1 MDYGTWESS
10 VEAWSKVKNI
20 WFWRIKKPERSWTDS
35 KTQTRECKNKEEAG
49 KWPIFYQQH
58 KIPVNLKNRE
68 IRGNGKHCRMW
79 VWKTRNGCKRY
90 LKSLNKTY
98 LKKIGKR
105 PKTSSEIW
113 NIGRRNE
120 HELNW
125 KYPMLEC
132 GNTGTDLNQALMQS
146 KGMSDERIVKW
157 TWTKSKKHPMLE
169 FGNTG
174 TDLSRLLKAFSRTK
188 SFMWKSKYEMSDEG
202 IVK

>member
-1 MDYGTWESS
+1 M
-10 VEAWSKVKNI
+10 
-20 WFWRIKKPERSWTDS
+20 
-35 KTQTRECKNKEEAG
+35 
-49 KWPIFYQQH
+49 
-58 KIPVNLKNRE
+58 NLKNRE
-68 IRGNGKHCRMW
+68 IWGNGKHCRMW

-98 LKKIGKR
+98 LKKVGKR

-113 NIGRRNE
+113 TIGRRNE

-132 GNTGTDLNQALMQS
+132 GNTGTDLNRALMQS

-169 FGNTG
+169 FRNTG
-174 TDLSRLLKAFSRTK
+174 TDLSRPLKAFSRPARVAQWRACRTPDLVVASSIPGLGDF
-188 SFMWKSKYEMSDEG
+188 SFRRIFASHLCRSMWEK
-202 IVK
+202 